1 MKIIDYVVVGAGAAG
16 TYVAMELAKKKD
28 KSVFLIEKSYRVG
41 GRLSTKQ
48 IEKGI
53 SIEAGAARYSNL
65 HVKLVKL
72 IKRLG
77 LTDKKIKISG
87 DTEFIPYRKQ
97 YKNIKFTRVEDLMK
111 DLVKKANRLPKKK
124 TIGIYLY

>member
-48 IEKGI
+48 IEKDI

-77 LTDKKIKISG
+77 LNDKKIKISG

-97 YKNIKFTRVEDLMK
+97 Y
-111 DLVKKANRLPKKK
+111 
-124 TIGIYLY
+124 TIHFLLEI